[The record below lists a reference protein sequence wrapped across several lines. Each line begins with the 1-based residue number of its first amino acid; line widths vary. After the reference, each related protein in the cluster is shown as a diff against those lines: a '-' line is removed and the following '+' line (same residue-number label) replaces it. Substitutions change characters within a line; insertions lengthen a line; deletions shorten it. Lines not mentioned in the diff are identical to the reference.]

1 MLLTKSLFILFRNF
15 SAFGNIAPSTQQT
28 CNECLLNAPLQGLGR
43 RNDRMNE
50 LALNR
55 AWWTAEQWE
64 GFGMLL
70 CGLLKAGFELRGTW
84 SLHSIWTLWLCYKPV
99 FFDWRANWAFNLV
112 LLLLAVGIR
121 RLSNLL
127 LRDYFSLIF
136 RNTRVGST
144 QELRLDGDDLG
155 PRLFFPFLRGMSH
168 GQAVTLGKVYHKFRG
183 TLLANSHNHSVS

>member
-1 MLLTKSLFILFRNF
+1 
-15 SAFGNIAPSTQQT
+15 
-28 CNECLLNAPLQGLGR
+28 
-43 RNDRMNE
+43 MNE

-84 SLHSIWTLWLCYKPV
+84 SLHSMWISWLRYKPV
-99 FFDWRANWAFNLV
+99 FFEWRANWAFNLM
-112 LLLLAVGIR
+112 LLLVAVGIR

-168 GQAVTLGKVYHKFRG
+168 GQAITLGKVYHKFRG
-183 TLLANSHNHSVS
+183 TLLANSHNPAGGGMVNSMCPYWDYYS